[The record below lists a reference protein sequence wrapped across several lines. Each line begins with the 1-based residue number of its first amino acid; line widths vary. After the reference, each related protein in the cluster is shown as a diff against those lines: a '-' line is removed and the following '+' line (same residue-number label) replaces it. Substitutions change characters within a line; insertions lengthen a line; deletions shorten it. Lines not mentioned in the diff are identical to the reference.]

1 MKELDI
7 ARFDLSG
14 TQSKLSSIE
23 DNSFGSNDMGVGIDS
38 PRWPIGSQNDSL
50 RAEIEAQTAAHKAQ
64 IGTLENRAHETWLA
78 ARQSERKYEEARL
91 EGANLRR
98 KLTQLSQN
106 GVSQNTTDGIQS
118 NTSINSAPSPVHMEA
133 PGSPI
138 LQLPPPPPFL
148 PPSFMGLPPPPM
160 MGPGGAPPPFPP
172 MFLPPG
178 EIRPPPLGRLMS
190 PPPHHHSRYID
201 DGNSILDEIMTM
213 NTMTTMRIVDPEYIP
228 EMEDLPQIV
237 DMITIRGMTR
247 KLILVHHQVPHR
259 SPGVKMVR

>member
-1 MKELDI
+1 MWNFVFQAFVIPKFYD
-7 ARFDLSG
+7 F
-14 TQSKLSSIE
+14 K
-23 DNSFGSNDMGVGIDS
+23 
-38 PRWPIGSQNDSL
+38 
-50 RAEIEAQTAAHKAQ
+50 
-64 IGTLENRAHETWLA
+64 
-78 ARQSERKYEEARL
+78 
-91 EGANLRR
+91 NLRFLR
-98 KLTQLSQN
+98 KNLTVFNISKFCNLIN
-106 GVSQNTTDGIQS
+106 NFLGVSQNTTDGIQS

-201 DGNSILDEIMTM
+201 DGNSILD
-213 NTMTTMRIVDPEYIP
+213 DDYDDEYDDYN
-228 EMEDLPQIV
+228 EDRRPRVYSRNGRFTPDSRYDYNSRYDTETDFSPPPSPTSITRSEDGQIRRNGFK
-237 DMITIRGMTR
+237 DRDHRDRRGASQRNGNNGLNESSGRSKKGTI
-247 KLILVHHQVPHR
+247 ILENNSSDDVCDEDW
-259 SPGVKMVR
+259 